1 MLAIGKKFRDIGF
14 LILRVGIGAMFIFH
28 GFPKMTGGPTKWA
41 ELGKAISV
49 FGITFAPT
57 FWGFMAAF
65 SELFGGLALIVGF
78 LVRPF
83 CVLLVITMLVASA
96 MHVQAGLADG
106 RALDQALATA
116 APAIEMGI
124 VFLSLF
130 FLGAGKYSLAAYLKG
145 RKAKAAN

>member
-14 LILRVGIGAMFIFH
+14 LILRVGIGAMFISH
-28 GFPKMTGGPTKWA
+28 GFPKMTGGPTKWL
-41 ELGKAISV
+41 ELGKAMSV

-96 MHVQAGLADG
+96 MHLQAGLAAG
-106 RALDQALATA
+106 LGEASH
-116 APAIEMGI
+116 AIEMGI
-124 VFLSLF
+124 VFLSLL

-145 RKAKAAN
+145 RKAKAEK